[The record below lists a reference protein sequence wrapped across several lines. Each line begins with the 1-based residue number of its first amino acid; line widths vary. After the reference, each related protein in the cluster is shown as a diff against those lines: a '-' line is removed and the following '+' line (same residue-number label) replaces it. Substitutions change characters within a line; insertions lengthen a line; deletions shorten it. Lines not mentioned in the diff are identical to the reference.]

1 MVGLTNNRSIQDE
14 KLVESVFQSHLS
26 VDSALSSLPS
36 LPDNRSRNRGIYGA
50 TATNLIIDAR
60 PTANAMVNASNGG
73 GTENM
78 DNYKNAKKAYLG
90 VANIHV
96 MRDSLSKVAEA
107 LRDADMITEQADG
120 ASATGLVDREALR
133 RSNWLRHISAI
144 MEGTLLIVRNIHI
157 NSSHVLIHCSDGW
170 DRTSQMSALAQ
181 LCLDPYYRTIR
192 GFQVLIEKDW
202 LSFGH
207 KFLDRCGH
215 LSSERVF
222 QYGAGDESGQQAQA
236 FLTSVQNRLTGPA
249 HLKEISPVFH
259 QFLESV
265 RQIQRQ
271 SPERFEFNER
281 FLERIHFHLY
291 SCQFGTFLF
300 NCERERRISLDGASR
315 WSGMEK
321 THSAWEWFN
330 MAENK
335 EKWLNPSYDPALDD
349 PKKGDMGVLMP
360 NPKDVRF
367 WNELY
372 GRTDE
377 EMNGKIVTGQVTP
390 ADVVPVEDLDE
401 DEALAATMGAIALEA
416 PPLQPRSTT
425 PRTTSPGVLFTS
437 QSRQSTPSTVSTSP
451 NPPARPALQAARVES
466 FRAYNTQSAFSLHSS
481 SATPSP
487 TPPSPGPSNLPHIGT
502 APSRN
507 SNSPT
512 LSSWNTPSTPSAP
525 QQGAFGFGAFRA
537 GLSSA
542 GVQSLWGKVSSN
554 ASAAFSVVQDTAKDF
569 QERLNQSGGA
579 GNGEMGGRV
588 GAPSNKSV
596 LGWQTD
602 DPGWGT
608 STTYSTTPATSNPSH
623 GGPSATLPSTIRDP
637 HMANP
642 WTVPAEASNP
652 QQERRLEDVW
662 QPSLAPRGRPSQ
674 LSAINSSTMPLS
686 QPSGPVLAP
695 TPRRASSHGVSLA
708 SDAPLT
714 PELVKPPDVATA
726 ATTRGAQSASD
737 PLGVGLL

>member
-14 KLVESVFQSHLS
+14 KLVESIFQSHLS
-26 VDSALSSLPS
+26 VDSALTSPPES
-36 LPDNRSRNRGIYGA
+36 RARNRGVYGA

-90 VANIHV
+90 VANIHT
-96 MRDSLSKVAEA
+96 MRDSLNKVVEA
-107 LRDADMITEQADG
+107 LRDADIIAEHTDG
-120 ASATGLVDREALR
+120 ASTTGLVDREALR

-144 MEGTLLIVRNIHI
+144 LEGTLLIVRNVHV

-222 QYGAGDESGQQAQA
+222 QYGSGDESGQQAQA
-236 FLTSVQNRLTGPA
+236 FLTSVQNRLTGPS

-321 THSAWEWFN
+321 THSAWERFN

-335 EKWLNPSYDPALDD
+335 EKWVNPSYDPALDD

-377 EMNGKIVTGQVTP
+377 EMNGKLVTGQATG
-390 ADVVPVEDLDE
+390 ADVVAVEDLDG
-401 DEALAATMGAIALEA
+401 DAVLAATVDAMALEV
-416 PPLQPRSTT
+416 PPLQSKRTAL
-425 PRTTSPGVLFTS
+425 RTTSPSVPSTS
-437 QSRQSTPSTVSTSP
+437 QSRQSTPPIVRTSP
-451 NPPARPALQAARVES
+451 NLPARPAPQQARVES
-466 FRAYNTQSAFSLHSS
+466 FRAYNTPSAFSLHSS

-487 TPPSPGPSNLPHIGT
+487 TPSLPGPSNLPHVGN
-502 APSRN
+502 ALSGN
-507 SNSPT
+507 SNPSIV
-512 LSSWNTPSTPSAP
+512 SNWNTPSTPSAP
-525 QQGAFGFGAFRA
+525 QQGAFGFGALRA

-542 GVQSLWGKVSSN
+542 GVQSVWGKLSAN
-554 ASAAFSVVQDTAKDF
+554 ASAAFVAVQDTAKDF
-569 QERLNQSGGA
+569 QERYNQSGGA
-579 GNGEMGGRV
+579 ENGELGERV
-588 GAPSNKSV
+588 SAPSSNKSA
-596 LGWQTD
+596 LGWPTD

-608 STTYSTTPATSNPSH
+608 STTHPAIPAASNASH
-623 GGPSATLPSTIRDP
+623 GGPSATLPSTMRDP
-637 HMANP
+637 YTANP
-642 WTVPAEASNP
+642 WTAAAETSNP
-652 QQERRLEDVW
+652 QQRRQLEDEW
-662 QPSLAPRGRPSQ
+662 RPSPASRGRLSQ
-674 LSAINSSTMPLS
+674 TSQVSGPTMPLS
-686 QPSGPVLAP
+686 QPSGAVLAP
-695 TPRRASSHGVSLA
+695 TPRRASAYPVSLA
-708 SDAPLT
+708 SEAPVV
-714 PELVKPPDVATA
+714 PEPVKPPDG
-726 ATTRGAQSASD
+726 ATTTGAQSASD

>member
-14 KLVESVFQSHLS
+14 KLAESIFQSHLC
-26 VDSALSSLPS
+26 VDSALTSISDS
-36 LPDNRSRNRGIYGA
+36 RSRNRSVYGA

-78 DNYKNAKKAYLG
+78 DNYKDAKKAYLG

-96 MRDSLSKVAEA
+96 MRDSLNRVIEA
-107 LRDADMITEQADG
+107 LRDADVITELADG
-120 ASATGLVDREALR
+120 ASATGLIDREALR
-133 RSNWLRHISAI
+133 KSGWLRHISAI
-144 MEGTLLIVRNIHI
+144 LEGTILIVRNVHV

-192 GFQVLIEKDW
+192 GFQILIEKDW

-222 QYGAGDESGQQAQA
+222 QYGSGDESGQQAQA

-271 SPERFEFNER
+271 FPERFEFNER
-281 FLERIHFHLY
+281 FLERIYFHLY

-335 EKWLNPSYDPALDD
+335 EKWTNPLYDSTLDD
-349 PKKGDMGVLMP
+349 PKRGDMGVLMP

-372 GRTDE
+372 GRIDE
-377 EMNGKIVTGQVTP
+377 EMNGKVVTGQAIG
-390 ADVVPVEDLDE
+390 ADVVSVEDLAG
-401 DEALAATMGAIALEA
+401 DEALTTAMDGIALEA
-416 PPLQPRSTT
+416 PPPQQRGTT
-425 PRTTSPGVLFTS
+425 LRATSPGVHPTS
-437 QSRQSTPSTVSTSP
+437 HSRQSTPPIVSTSP
-451 NPPARPALQAARVES
+451 NLPVRPATQPARVDS
-466 FRAYNTQSAFSLHSS
+466 FRPYNTQSAFSLHPS

-487 TPPSPGPSNLPHIGT
+487 TPPSPGPSSSPHVGT
-502 APSRN
+502 ASRKT
-507 SNSPT
+507 STPPI
-512 LSSWNTPSTPSAP
+512 LSSWNNPSPSTPPASQP
-525 QQGAFGFGAFRA
+525 GAFGLGAFRA

-542 GVQSLWGKVSSN
+542 GVQSVWGKLSAN
-554 ASAAFSVVQDTAKDF
+554 ASAAFLAVQDTAKDF
-569 QERLNQSGGA
+569 QERFNQPGVA
-579 GNGEMGGRV
+579 GNGEVGERI
-588 GAPSNKSV
+588 GAPSSNKSA
-596 LGWQTD
+596 LGWPAD
-602 DPGWGT
+602 EPGWGT
-608 STTYSTTPATSNPSH
+608 STTKSTTLVASDASRGGSSSTMPSM
-623 GGPSATLPSTIRDP
+623 RDP
-637 HMANP
+637 YMTNP
-642 WTVPAEASNP
+642 WAVPAETSNP
-652 QQERRLEDVW
+652 QQTRRLEDEW
-662 QPSLAPRGRPSQ
+662 RPSESSRGEQSQPSQIS
-674 LSAINSSTMPLS
+674 SSTVPLS
-686 QPSGPVLAP
+686 QPSRPLLAP
-695 TPRRASSHGVSLA
+695 TPRRPSSQPLTLA
-708 SDAPLT
+708 SEAPLK
-714 PELVKPPDVATA
+714 PEPVKPPDGAATA
-726 ATTRGAQSASD
+726 GTQSASD

>member
-26 VDSALSSLPS
+26 VDSALTSLS
-36 LPDNRSRNRGIYGA
+36 DSRSRNRGIYGA

-96 MRDSLSKVAEA
+96 MRDSLNKVTEA
-107 LRDADMITEQADG
+107 LRDADIIAEHADG
-120 ASATGLVDREALR
+120 DSATGLVDREALR

-144 MEGTLLIVRNIHI
+144 LEGTLLIVRNVHV

-222 QYGAGDESGQQAQA
+222 QYGSGDESSQQAQA

-271 SPERFEFNER
+271 CPERFEFNER

-335 EKWLNPSYDPALDD
+335 EKWVNPSYDPALDD

-377 EMNGKIVTGQVTP
+377 EMNGKLLTGQVIGT
-390 ADVVPVEDLDE
+390 DVVAVEDLDG
-401 DEALAATMGAIALEA
+401 DEALAATVDAIALDV
-416 PPLQPRSTT
+416 PPLQSKGTT
-425 PRTTSPGVLFTS
+425 LRTASPGALFTS
-437 QSRQSTPSTVSTSP
+437 QSRQSTPPSVPPSP
-451 NPPARPALQAARVES
+451 NRPARPALQAARVES
-466 FRAYNTQSAFSLHSS
+466 FRAYSTQSAFSLHSS

-487 TPPSPGPSNLPHIGT
+487 TPPSPGPSNLSLVGT

-507 SNSPT
+507 SNSPI

-525 QQGAFGFGAFRA
+525 QQGAFGFGALRA
-537 GLSSA
+537 GLSSG
-542 GVQSLWGKVSSN
+542 GVQSMWGKLSAN
-554 ASAAFSVVQDTAKDF
+554 ASAAFSAVQDTAKDF
-569 QERLNQSGGA
+569 QERLNQSGGS
-579 GNGEMGGRV
+579 GNGEMTGRV
-588 GAPSNKSV
+588 GAPSPNKSA

-608 STTYSTTPATSNPSH
+608 STTHSTIPTAGNASH
-623 GGPSATLPSTIRDP
+623 GGPSVAQPSTIRDP
-637 HMANP
+637 YLANP
-642 WTVPAEASNP
+642 WSVPAETSNP
-652 QQERRLEDVW
+652 QQTTQLEDVW
-662 QPSLAPRGRPSQ
+662 QPSLASRGRLSQ
-674 LSAINSSTMPLS
+674 LSQVSGSTMPLS

-695 TPRRASSHGVSLA
+695 TPRRASSHLVSLA
-708 SDAPLT
+708 SPAPLT
-714 PELVKPPDVATA
+714 PELVKPPDVAT
-726 ATTRGAQSASD
+726 TTGAQSASD
-737 PLGVGLL
+737 PLGVGLLKHG

>member
-1 MVGLTNNRSIQDE
+1 MIGLTNNRSIQDE
-14 KLVESVFQSHLS
+14 KLVESIFQSHFS
-26 VDSALSSLPS
+26 VDSALTST
-36 LPDNRSRNRGIYGA
+36 PDSRPRNRGVYGA

-78 DNYKNAKKAYLG
+78 DNYKDAKKAYLG

-96 MRDSLSKVAEA
+96 MRDSLNRVTEA
-107 LRDADMITEQADG
+107 LRDADVITESADG
-120 ASATGLVDREALR
+120 SSATGLVDREALR

-144 MEGTLLIVRNIHI
+144 LEGTLLIVRNVHI

-192 GFQVLIEKDW
+192 GFQILIEKDW

-222 QYGAGDESGQQAQA
+222 QYGSGDEGSQQAQA
-236 FLTSVQNRLTGPA
+236 FLASVQNRLTGPA

-271 SPERFEFNER
+271 FPERFEFNEE

-335 EKWLNPSYDPALDD
+335 EKWVNSSYDSALDD

-360 NPKDVRF
+360 NAKDVRF
-367 WNELY
+367 WNALY

-377 EMNGKIVTGQVTP
+377 EMNGKIVTGQAIGV
-390 ADVVPVEDLDE
+390 DVVAVEDLAGDE
-401 DEALAATMGAIALEA
+401 VLTATTGAIALQA
-416 PPLQPRSTT
+416 PPSQPKGTTLRSI
-425 PRTTSPGVLFTS
+425 SPGVSSAS
-437 QSRQSTPSTVSTSP
+437 QSRQSTPPIASSSP
-451 NPPARPALQAARVES
+451 NPPVHPVPQPARVDS
-466 FRAYNTQSAFSLHSS
+466 FRAYHTQSAFSLHSS
-481 SATPSP
+481 STTSSP
-487 TPPSPGPSNLPHIGT
+487 TPPSPRS
-502 APSRN
+502 
-507 SNSPT
+507 SNSPHVST
-512 LSSWNTPSTPSAP
+512 RKSSNSPILSSWNGPPSSAP
-525 QQGAFGFGAFRA
+525 LASQQGAFGFGALRA
-537 GLSSA
+537 GLSST
-542 GVQSLWGKVSSN
+542 GVQSMWGKLSAN
-554 ASAAFSVVQDTAKDF
+554 ASAAFSAVQDTAKDF
-569 QERLNQSGGA
+569 QERFNQPGGA
-579 GNGEMGGRV
+579 GDGELVEGV
-588 GAPSNKSV
+588 GAPSPNKSA
-596 LGWQTD
+596 LGWPAD
-602 DPGWGT
+602 DPGWGAPMT
-608 STTYSTTPATSNPSH
+608 H
-623 GGPSATLPSTIRDP
+623 STIPAASSASRGGACATMPSVRDP
-637 HMANP
+637 YVANP
-642 WTVPAEASNP
+642 WAVPAETTNP
-652 QQERRLEDVW
+652 QRTRRLGDDW
-662 QPSLAPRGRPSQ
+662 QSSSISRGGLSSSSQPSQ
-674 LSAINSSTMPLS
+674 LGVSTMP
-686 QPSGPVLAP
+686 PSRPSDPLLAP
-695 TPRRASSHGVSLA
+695 TPRRVATQSLSS
-708 SDAPLT
+708 APEAALS
-714 PELVKPPDVATA
+714 PEPVKPPDGA
-726 ATTRGAQSASD
+726 ATVSD

>member
-14 KLVESVFQSHLS
+14 KLVESIFQSHLS
-26 VDSALSSLPS
+26 VDSALSSI
-36 LPDNRSRNRGIYGA
+36 PDSRSRNRSVYGA

-60 PTANAMVNASNGG
+60 PTANAMVNVSNGG

-78 DNYKNAKKAYLG
+78 DNYKDAKKAYLG
-90 VANIHV
+90 VANIHA
-96 MRDSLSKVAEA
+96 MRDSLNRVAEA
-107 LRDADMITEQADG
+107 LRDADVTTESADG

-133 RSNWLRHISAI
+133 KSNWLRHISAI
-144 MEGTLLIVRNIHI
+144 LEGTLLIVRNVHI
-157 NSSHVLIHCSDGW
+157 NSSHVLVHCSDGW

-192 GFQVLIEKDW
+192 GFQILIEKDW

-222 QYGAGDESGQQAQA
+222 QYGSGDESGQQAQA

-271 SPERFEFNER
+271 FPERFEFNER
-281 FLERIHFHLY
+281 FLERIHYHLY

-335 EKWLNPSYDPALDD
+335 EKWVNPSYDSALDD
-349 PKKGDMGVLMP
+349 PKKGDMGVLTP
-360 NPKDVRF
+360 NSKDVRF

-377 EMNGKIVTGQVTP
+377 EMNGKIVTGQAIG
-390 ADVVPVEDLDE
+390 ADVVAVDDLAE
-401 DEALAATMGAIALEA
+401 DEVLTATMDAIALEV
-416 PPLQPRSTT
+416 PPPQSKGTSLRA
-425 PRTTSPGVLFTS
+425 TSPSVSSTS
-437 QSRQSTPSTVSTSP
+437 HSRQSTPPIASTSL
-451 NPPARPALQAARVES
+451 NPPVRPATQPARVDS
-466 FRAYNTQSAFSLHSS
+466 FRPYNAHSAFSLHSNP
-481 SATPSP
+481 ATPSP
-487 TPPSPGPSNLPHIGT
+487 TPLSPGPPNPPHVGT
-502 APSRN
+502 ATRKN
-507 SNSPT
+507 SSPPM
-512 LSSWNTPSTPSAP
+512 LSSWNSSSTPTPPAS
-525 QQGAFGFGAFRA
+525 QQGAFGFGALRA

-542 GVQSLWGKVSSN
+542 GVQSVWGKLSAN
-554 ASAAFSVVQDTAKDF
+554 ASAAFLAVQDTAKDF
-569 QERLNQSGGA
+569 QERLNQSGGT
-579 GNGEMGGRV
+579 GNGEMVDRV
-588 GAPSNKSV
+588 GAPSPNRSA
-596 LGWQTD
+596 LGWPTD

-608 STTYSTTPATSNPSH
+608 STYS
-623 GGPSATLPSTIRDP
+623 
-637 HMANP
+637 
-642 WTVPAEASNP
+642 TVPAASNASLGGSSATMPSMRDPYVGNPWAVPAETSNP
-652 QQERRLEDVW
+652 QQTRRLENEW
-662 QPSLAPRGRPSQ
+662 QPSPFSRGAPSQ
-674 LSAINSSTMPLS
+674 PPRVSSSTVPLS
-686 QPSGPVLAP
+686 QPSDPLPAP
-695 TPRRASSHGVSLA
+695 TPRRPSSQPLSLA
-708 SDAPLT
+708 PGAPSA
-714 PELVKPPDVATA
+714 PELVKSPDGA
-726 ATTRGAQSASD
+726 AITGTQSASD

>member
-14 KLVESVFQSHLS
+14 KLVESIFQSHLS
-26 VDSALSSLPS
+26 VDSALTSLPES
-36 LPDNRSRNRGIYGA
+36 RSKNRNVYGA

-96 MRDSLSKVAEA
+96 MRDSLNRVAEA
-107 LRDADMITEQADG
+107 LRDADMTTEPANG
-120 ASATGLVDREALR
+120 ASTTSLVDRDALR

-144 MEGTLLIVRNIHI
+144 LEGTLLIVRNVHI

-222 QYGAGDESGQQAQA
+222 QYGSGDESSQQAQA
-236 FLTSVQNRLTGPA
+236 FLSSVQNRLAGPA

-271 SPERFEFNER
+271 FPERFEFNER

-335 EKWLNPSYDPALDD
+335 EKWVNPSYDSVFDD
-349 PKKGDMGVLMP
+349 SKKGDMGVLMP
-360 NPKDVRF
+360 NPKDVHF

-377 EMNGKIVTGQVTP
+377 EMNGKLVTGQAIG
-390 ADVVPVEDLDE
+390 ADVVAIEDLDG
-401 DEALAATMGAIALEA
+401 DEVLAATVDAIALEV
-416 PPLQPRSTT
+416 PPLQSKCTT
-425 PRTTSPGVLFTS
+425 LSPGVLPTS
-437 QSRQSTPSTVSTSP
+437 QSRQSTPPIGRTSP
-451 NPPARPALQAARVES
+451 IPPVRPAPQAARVES

-487 TPPSPGPSNLPHIGT
+487 TPPSPGPSHLPHVGT
-502 APSRN
+502 SLSRG
-507 SNSPT
+507 SNSPIP
-512 LSSWNTPSTPSAP
+512 SNWNTPSAP
-525 QQGAFGFGAFRA
+525 QQGAFGFGALRA

-542 GVQSLWGKVSSN
+542 GVQSVWGKLSTN
-554 ASAAFSVVQDTAKDF
+554 ASAAFLAVQDTAKDF
-569 QERLNQSGGA
+569 QERFNQSGGA
-579 GNGEMGGRV
+579 GNGEMVERV
-588 GAPSNKSV
+588 DGPSSNKSA
-596 LGWQTD
+596 LGWLTD
-602 DPGWGT
+602 EPGWGT
-608 STTYSTTPATSNPSH
+608 STTYSTVPAASNASR
-623 GGPSATLPSTIRDP
+623 GGVSATMPSTMRDTY
-637 HMANP
+637 MANP
-642 WTVPAEASNP
+642 WAVPAETSNP
-652 QQERRLEDVW
+652 QRTRRLEDEWRPSPVSQESPL
-662 QPSLAPRGRPSQ
+662 QPSQVS
-674 LSAINSSTMPLS
+674 SSTMPVS
-686 QPSGPVLAP
+686 HPSDPVLAP
-695 TPRRASSHGVSLA
+695 TPRRASSKPISLA
-708 SDAPLT
+708 PEAPLT
-714 PELVKPPDVATA
+714 PGPVKPPDGAVTA
-726 ATTRGAQSASD
+726 GTQSASD

>member
-14 KLVESVFQSHLS
+14 KLVESIFQSHLS
-26 VDSALSSLPS
+26 VDSALTSI
-36 LPDNRSRNRGIYGA
+36 PDNRSRNRNVYGA

-78 DNYKNAKKAYLG
+78 DNYKDAKKAYLG

-96 MRDSLSKVAEA
+96 MRDSLNRVAEA
-107 LRDADMITEQADG
+107 LRDADVITEPADG

-133 RSNWLRHISAI
+133 KSNWLRHISAI
-144 MEGTLLIVRNIHI
+144 LEGTILIVRNVHI
-157 NSSHVLIHCSDGW
+157 NSSHVLVHCSDGW
-170 DRTSQMSALAQ
+170 DRTSQISALAQ

-192 GFQVLIEKDW
+192 GFQILIEKDW

-222 QYGAGDESGQQAQA
+222 QYGSGDESSQQAQA

-271 SPERFEFNER
+271 FPERFEFNER
-281 FLERIHFHLY
+281 FLERIYFHLY

-330 MAENK
+330 MVENK
-335 EKWLNPSYDPALDD
+335 EKWVNSSYDSALDD

-360 NPKDVRF
+360 SPKDVRF

-377 EMNGKIVTGQVTP
+377 EMNGRVVTEQAIG
-390 ADVVPVEDLDE
+390 ADVVAVEDLAGDE
-401 DEALAATMGAIALEA
+401 VLTTAMDGIALEV
-416 PPLQPRSTT
+416 PPSQSRGTT
-425 PRTTSPGVLFTS
+425 LRAISPSVQSSTS
-437 QSRQSTPSTVSTSP
+437 QSRQSTPPIISTSP
-451 NPPARPALQAARVES
+451 NLPVRPTAHPARVDS
-466 FRAYNTQSAFSLHSS
+466 FRPYNTQSAFSLHPS

-487 TPPSPGPSNLPHIGT
+487 TPPSPGPSSSPHVGT
-502 APSRN
+502 APHKN
-507 SNSPT
+507 SNPPI
-512 LSSWNTPSTPSAP
+512 LSSWNSPSPSAP
-525 QQGAFGFGAFRA
+525 SASQQGAFGLGALRT

-542 GVQSLWGKVSSN
+542 GVQSMWGKLSAN
-554 ASAAFSVVQDTAKDF
+554 ASAAFSAVQDTAKDF
-569 QERLNQSGGA
+569 QERFNQPGVT
-579 GNGEMGGRV
+579 GNGEMVDRI
-588 GAPSNKSV
+588 APSHKSV
-596 LGWQTD
+596 LGWSTD

-608 STTYSTTPATSNPSH
+608 STTYSTTPVASNASR
-623 GGPSATLPSTIRDP
+623 GGSSATIRSVRDP
-637 HMANP
+637 YVTNP
-642 WTVPAEASNP
+642 WAAPAETSSP
-652 QQERRLEDVW
+652 QQTRRLEDEW
-662 QPSLAPRGRPSQ
+662 RPSLSSRGEPSQPSQIS
-674 LSAINSSTMPLS
+674 SSTGPLS
-686 QPSGPVLAP
+686 QPSRPLLAP
-695 TPRRASSHGVSLA
+695 TPRRPSSQPLTLA
-708 SDAPLT
+708 SEARLT
-714 PELVKPPDVATA
+714 PEPVKPPDGAATA
-726 ATTRGAQSASD
+726 GTQSASD
-737 PLGVGLL
+737 PLGVGLR

>member
-14 KLVESVFQSHLS
+14 KLVESIFQSHLS
-26 VDSALSSLPS
+26 VDSALTSI
-36 LPDNRSRNRGIYGA
+36 PDSRLRNRSVYGA

-60 PTANAMVNASNGG
+60 PTANAMVNVSNGG

-78 DNYKNAKKAYLG
+78 DNYKDAKKVYLG

-96 MRDSLSKVAEA
+96 MRDSLNRVVEA
-107 LRDADMITEQADG
+107 LRDADIITEPADG
-120 ASATGLVDREALR
+120 ASAVDREALR
-133 RSNWLRHISAI
+133 KSSWLRHISAI
-144 MEGTLLIVRNIHI
+144 LEGTILIVRNVHI

-192 GFQVLIEKDW
+192 GFQILIEKDW

-222 QYGAGDESGQQAQA
+222 QYGSGDESGQQAQA

-271 SPERFEFNER
+271 FPERFEFNER
-281 FLERIHFHLY
+281 FLERIYFHLY

-335 EKWLNPSYDPALDD
+335 EKWVNSLYDSALDD
-349 PKKGDMGVLMP
+349 PKKGDMGVLTP

-377 EMNGKIVTGQVTP
+377 EMNGRVVTGQAIGVD
-390 ADVVPVEDLDE
+390 AVAVEDLAGEEVLTVAMD
-401 DEALAATMGAIALEA
+401 GIALDV
-416 PPLQPRSTT
+416 PPSQSKGTT
-425 PRTTSPGVLFTS
+425 LRAISPGVHSTS
-437 QSRQSTPSTVSTSP
+437 QSRQSTPPIVSTSP
-451 NPPARPALQAARVES
+451 NLPVRPAPQPVRVDS
-466 FRAYNTQSAFSLHSS
+466 FRAYNPQSAFSLHSS
-481 SATPSP
+481 PATPSP
-487 TPPSPGPSNLPHIGT
+487 APPSPGPSSSPHVGT
-502 APSRN
+502 APRKIST
-507 SNSPT
+507 PPL
-512 LSSWNTPSTPSAP
+512 LSSWNGPSPSPSTPSTSQP
-525 QQGAFGFGAFRA
+525 GAFGLGALRV
-537 GLSSA
+537 GLSST
-542 GVQSLWGKVSSN
+542 GVQSMWGKFSAN
-554 ASAAFSVVQDTAKDF
+554 ASAAFFAVQDTAKDF
-569 QERLNQSGGA
+569 QERFNQSGPA
-579 GNGEMGGRV
+579 GNGEMADRI
-588 GAPSNKSV
+588 GANKSA
-596 LGWQTD
+596 LGWPTD
-602 DPGWGT
+602 DPGWDT
-608 STTYSTTPATSNPSH
+608 STTNPITPVVGNARRGGSSTTMPS
-623 GGPSATLPSTIRDP
+623 IRDSYVT
-637 HMANP
+637 NP
-642 WTVPAEASNP
+642 WAVPAETLNP
-652 QQERRLEDVW
+652 QQTRRLEDEW
-662 QPSLAPRGRPSQ
+662 RPALSSRGEPSQPSQIS
-674 LSAINSSTMPLS
+674 NSTVPLS
-686 QPSGPVLAP
+686 QPSRPLLAP
-695 TPRRASSHGVSLA
+695 TPRRPSSQPLTLA
-708 SDAPLT
+708 SEVPLT
-714 PELVKPPDVATA
+714 PEPVKPPDGAATA
-726 ATTRGAQSASD
+726 GTQSTSD

>member
-14 KLVESVFQSHLS
+14 KLVESIFQSHLS
-26 VDSALSSLPS
+26 VGSALNS
-36 LPDNRSRNRGIYGA
+36 LPDSRSRNRGVYGA

-96 MRDSLSKVAEA
+96 MRDSLSKVVEA
-107 LRDADMITEQADG
+107 LRDADIITEHADG
-120 ASATGLVDREALR
+120 ASATGLLDREVLR

-144 MEGTLLIVRNIHI
+144 LEGTLLIVRNIHV

-222 QYGAGDESGQQAQA
+222 QYGSGDESSQQAQA
-236 FLTSVQNRLTGPA
+236 FLTSVQNRLTGPS

-281 FLERIHFHLY
+281 FLERIHFYLY

-315 WSGMEK
+315 WSGIEK

-335 EKWLNPSYDPALDD
+335 EKWVNPSYDPALDD

-377 EMNGKIVTGQVTP
+377 EMNGKLVTGQVTG
-390 ADVVPVEDLDE
+390 ADVVAVEDLDG
-401 DEALAATMGAIALEA
+401 DEVLAATVGTIALEV
-416 PPLQPRSTT
+416 PPLQSKYTT
-425 PRTTSPGVLFTS
+425 VRTTSPGVLSTS
-437 QSRQSTPSTVSTSP
+437 QSRQSTPPIVPISP
-451 NPPARPALQAARVES
+451 NLPARPALQPARVES
-466 FRAYNTQSAFSLHSS
+466 FRAYNTQSAFSLHPS

-487 TPPSPGPSNLPHIGT
+487 TPPSPGPSSVPHVGT
-502 APSRN
+502 ALSRN

-512 LSSWNTPSTPSAP
+512 PSSRNTPSTPSAP
-525 QQGAFGFGAFRA
+525 QQGAFGLGAFRA

-542 GVQSLWGKVSSN
+542 GVQSMWGKFSAN
-554 ASAAFSVVQDTAKDF
+554 ASAAFVAVQDTAKDF
-569 QERLNQSGGA
+569 QERFNQPGGA
-579 GNGEMGGRV
+579 GDGEMAERV
-588 GAPSNKSV
+588 GAPSSNKSA
-596 LGWQTD
+596 LGWLTD

-608 STTYSTTPATSNPSH
+608 STTHSTIPAASNASH
-623 GGPSATLPSTIRDP
+623 GGPSATLPSTMRDP
-637 HMANP
+637 YMANP
-642 WTVPAEASNP
+642 WSVSAKTSNS
-652 QQERRLEDVW
+652 QQTRQLEDEW
-662 QPSLAPRGRPSQ
+662 QPSPASRGMLSQPSQ
-674 LSAINSSTMPLS
+674 VSGSTMPLS
-686 QPSGPVLAP
+686 QPSGAVLAP
-695 TPRRASSHGVSLA
+695 TPRRVSSYAVSLA
-708 SDAPLT
+708 SEAPVI
-714 PELVKPPDVATA
+714 PEPVKPPDEA
-726 ATTRGAQSASD
+726 ATTGAQSASD

>member
-1 MVGLTNNRSIQDE
+1 
-14 KLVESVFQSHLS
+14 
-26 VDSALSSLPS
+26 
-36 LPDNRSRNRGIYGA
+36 
-50 TATNLIIDAR
+50 
-60 PTANAMVNASNGG
+60 MVNASNGG

-78 DNYKNAKKAYLG
+78 DNYKDAKKAYLG

-96 MRDSLSKVAEA
+96 MRDSLNRVVEA
-107 LRDADMITEQADG
+107 LRDADAITEPADG
-120 ASATGLVDREALR
+120 ASTTGLVDREALR
-133 RSNWLRHISAI
+133 KSNWLRHISAI
-144 MEGTLLIVRNIHI
+144 LEGTLLIVRNVHI
-157 NSSHVLIHCSDGW
+157 SSSHVLIHCSDGW

-222 QYGAGDESGQQAQA
+222 QYGSGDESSQQAQA

-271 SPERFEFNER
+271 FPERFEFNER

-335 EKWLNPSYDPALDD
+335 EKWVNPSYDPALDD

-377 EMNGKIVTGQVTP
+377 EMNGKVVTGQAIG
-390 ADVVPVEDLDE
+390 ADVVTVEDLAGDE
-401 DEALAATMGAIALEA
+401 VLTATVDTIALEV
-416 PPLQPRSTT
+416 PPMQSKGTILRAI
-425 PRTTSPGVLFTS
+425 SPGVLSTS
-437 QSRQSTPSTVSTSP
+437 QSRQSTPPIAPTSP
-451 NPPARPALQAARVES
+451 NPPVRPAPQPARVES

-487 TPPSPGPSNLPHIGT
+487 TPPSPGPSNSPHVGT
-502 APSRN
+502 APSKN
-507 SNSPT
+507 SNSPI
-512 LSSWNTPSTPSAP
+512 LSSWNTHHPHHQLHSKVHSALVRFEL
-525 QQGAFGFGAFRA
+525 AYRV
-537 GLSSA
+537 L
-542 GVQSLWGKVSSN
+542 VC
-554 ASAAFSVVQDTAKDF
+554 
-569 QERLNQSGGA
+569 NQCGG
-579 GNGEMGGRV
+579 
-588 GAPSNKSV
+588 S
-596 LGWQTD
+596 
-602 DPGWGT
+602 
-608 STTYSTTPATSNPSH
+608 
-623 GGPSATLPSTIRDP
+623 
-637 HMANP
+637 
-642 WTVPAEASNP
+642 
-652 QQERRLEDVW
+652 
-662 QPSLAPRGRPSQ
+662 
-674 LSAINSSTMPLS
+674 
-686 QPSGPVLAP
+686 
-695 TPRRASSHGVSLA
+695 
-708 SDAPLT
+708 
-714 PELVKPPDVATA
+714 
-726 ATTRGAQSASD
+726 
-737 PLGVGLL
+737 

>member
-14 KLVESVFQSHLS
+14 KLVESIFQSHLS
-26 VDSALSSLPS
+26 VDSALTSPS
-36 LPDNRSRNRGIYGA
+36 ESRSRNRSVYGA
-50 TATNLIIDAR
+50 TTTNLIIDAR

-96 MRDSLSKVAEA
+96 MRDSLNRVVEA
-107 LRDADMITEQADG
+107 LRDAEIITEHADG

-144 MEGTLLIVRNIHI
+144 LEGTLLIVRNVHV

-222 QYGAGDESGQQAQA
+222 QYSSGDEPNQPAQA
-236 FLTSVQNRLTGPA
+236 FLTSVQNRLTGPSY
-249 HLKEISPVFH
+249 LKEISPVFH
-259 QFLESV
+259 QFLETV

-335 EKWLNPSYDPALDD
+335 EKWVNPSYDPALDD

-377 EMNGKIVTGQVTP
+377 EMNGKLVTGQATGT
-390 ADVVPVEDLDE
+390 DVVAVEDSDG
-401 DEALAATMGAIALEA
+401 DGVLAATLDAIALDA
-416 PPLQPRSTT
+416 SPLQSKRATLRATSPIVLSTT
-425 PRTTSPGVLFTS
+425 
-437 QSRQSTPSTVSTSP
+437 QSRESTPPIVPTSAT
-451 NPPARPALQAARVES
+451 PPARPAPQPARVES

-487 TPPSPGPSNLPHIGT
+487 TPSLPGSSNLPHVGT
-502 APSRN
+502 APSGH
-507 SNSPT
+507 SNSPI

-525 QQGAFGFGAFRA
+525 QQGAFGFGALRA
-537 GLSSA
+537 GLSGT
-542 GVQSLWGKVSSN
+542 GVQSIWGKFSAN
-554 ASAAFSVVQDTAKDF
+554 ASAAFVAVQDTAKDF
-569 QERLNQSGGA
+569 QDRFNQSGGA
-579 GNGEMGGRV
+579 GNGELGERV
-588 GAPSNKSV
+588 GAPSSNKSA
-596 LGWQTD
+596 LGWPTD

-608 STTYSTTPATSNPSH
+608 STTYSTIPATGNASR
-623 GGPSATLPSTIRDP
+623 GGPSATLPSTMRDP
-637 HMANP
+637 YMANP
-642 WTVPAEASNP
+642 WNAQAETSNP
-652 QQERRLEDVW
+652 QQTRQLEDVW
-662 QPSLAPRGRPSQ
+662 QPSLASRGRLSQPSQ
-674 LSAINSSTMPLS
+674 VSSSTMPLS

-695 TPRRASSHGVSLA
+695 TPRRASSRVVPLA
-708 SDAPLT
+708 SEAPVV
-714 PELVKPPDVATA
+714 PELEKPPDGA
-726 ATTRGAQSASD
+726 ATSRTQSASD